1 MVHYSNVAVGYN
13 VMNRKFLI
21 PHRPGGIAELHF
33 GLLGTYYICQQTN
46 RDLIFDA
53 TWSIYNRKKEVKNE
67 QFLGSRGYNIN
78 LWKALYKKPH
88 KINNVEFY
96 NPEEFPELYVN
107 DDQPHYVNSGAI
119 AIADH
124 NKQNTMKEIFLNNNY
139 RFIYNTYRIGVG
151 NVIWPEMA
159 SNTLIDYYD
168 FFNQFEYS
176 YTFKEQLDFYLKK
189 YFNNQFIIGIHIRQS
204 SEKELGNAAF
214 PPFWFTKEKI
224 IPIIEKY
231 YKQYETENPKLF
243 LCTDCPNL
251 NSELLEHFGD
261 RMFTTNKI
269 DIGKYNIIMGP
280 LSFKNN
286 DIYTPRT
293 PTNIQLISSDCSN
306 HQDKDGFAYYDFL
319 YSALDN
325 ILLAHT
331 NVLLCTNN
339 TYFTYYANCAYK
351 AKNNKNIHYVFEGLD
366 KAISNEY
373 TFNNKKYTFGVDN
386 PYRWSITNV

>member
-1 MVHYSNVAVGYN
+1 
-13 VMNRKFLI
+13 MNRNFLI
-21 PHRPGGIAELHF
+21 PHRPGGVAELHF

-46 RDLIFDA
+46 RGLIFDA
-53 TWSIYNRKKEVKNE
+53 TWSNYNIKKETNNRLL
-67 QFLGSRGYNIN
+67 LGKRGYNIN
-78 LWKALYKKPH
+78 LWKALYKKPD
-88 KINNVEFY
+88 KINNIEFY

-107 DDQPHYVNSGAI
+107 NDQPHDVHNRAI
-119 AIADH
+119 VIADH
-124 NKQNTMKEIFLNNNY
+124 NKQSTMEEIFFNNNY
-139 RFIYNTYRIGVG
+139 RFIYNTYRIGVK
-151 NVIWPEMA
+151 NLIWPEMV

-204 SEKELGNAAF
+204 SETELGNAAF

-231 YKQYETENPKLF
+231 YKQYEKENPKLF
-243 LCTDCPNL
+243 FCTDCPNL
-251 NSELLEHFGD
+251 NNELLEHFGD

-269 DIGKYNIIMGP
+269 DIGKYNI
-280 LSFKNN
+280 KNN
-286 DIYTPRT
+286 DIYAPRT
-293 PTNIQLISSDCSN
+293 PTNIKMVSNNCSN
-306 HQDKDGFAYYDFL
+306 HVDKDGFAYYDFF

-331 NVLLCTNN
+331 NALLCTTS

-351 AKNNKNIHYVFEGLD
+351 AKSNKNIHYVFRGLD
-366 KAISNEY
+366 TAISNEY
-373 TFNNKKYTFGVDN
+373 IFKNKKYTFGVDN
-386 PYRWSITNV
+386 PYRWSVTNV

>member
-1 MVHYSNVAVGYN
+1 
-13 VMNRKFLI
+13 MNKNFLI

-107 DDQPHYVNSGAI
+107 DDQPHYVHSGAI

-124 NKQNTMKEIFLNNNY
+124 DKQNTMKEIFLNNNY

-159 SNTLIDYYD
+159 SHTLINYYD

-231 YKQYETENPKLF
+231 YKQHEKEDPKLF
-243 LCTDCPNL
+243 LCTDCPILDN
-251 NSELLEHFGD
+251 ELPKHFGD
-261 RMFTTNKI
+261 KMFTTNKI
-269 DIGKYNIIMGP
+269 DIGRYNTKRNNTYVPRIIE
-280 LSFKNN
+280 
-286 DIYTPRT
+286 
-293 PTNIQLISSDCSN
+293 NIKVTSKDCSN
-306 HQDKDGFAYYDFL
+306 HIDKNGFAYYDFF

-331 NVLLCTNN
+331 NVLLCTHD
-339 TYFTYYANCAYK
+339 TFFTFYAKSAYMV
-351 AKNNKNIHYVFEGLD
+351 KNNENMHYVFNAFD
-366 KAISNEY
+366 QSISNEY
-373 TFNNKKYTFGVDN
+373 IHKNKKYVFGVNN
-386 PYRWSITNV
+386 PHRWSIKSV